1 MYCFRFYNANHCNTQ
16 ANRQESR
23 CKGTLSFFFIA
34 PLHNVLSKIASNYGV
49 GDELK
54 MRFLHG
60 YLTSNYGVG
69 NELKMR
75 FLPGYLISH
84 LVRTRAENAVFF
96 TIM

>member
-1 MYCFRFYNANHCNTQ
+1 MFQILQREHCNTQ

-69 NELKMR
+69 DEQKMR
-75 FLPGYLISH
+75 FLPGYLISN
-84 LVRTRAENAVFF
+84 LV
-96 TIM
+96 